1 MPILRRKPYRRSAA
15 GIPPVKASLLALVL
29 LPLVLAPRSDPG
41 DRRDLDLADVEG
53 GGEVTPVP
61 DRVAEPAA
69 SDG

>member
-1 MPILRRKPYRRSAA
+1 MPILRRKPYRRGTA
-15 GIPPVKASLLALVL
+15 GIPPVKAGLLALDL
-29 LPLVLAPRSDPG
+29 LPLFLAPRPDRG

-53 GGEVTPVP
+53 GGDVTPVP